1 MSRFVHQGSC
11 EIADGLDDELI
22 VPTVLLKGV
31 RPISTEVDDGH
42 LECEMAGDSSSTS
55 CASDSEAPDDK
66 SDKAEID
73 GDDSDKDDSEEEC
86 EGVFEVAPDP
96 MEQEIMASLKAVE
109 QKLELLAETIDP
121 VAAEKMEQEAAPP
134 ALCDGAPLQEAADCI
149 TRIMD
154 EIVKLEVGD
163 DCVYTFTYRLI
174 LN

>member
-1 MSRFVHQGSC
+1 
-11 EIADGLDDELI
+11 

-42 LECEMAGDSSSTS
+42 LDCELAGDSSSTS
-55 CASDSEAPDDK
+55 CASDSNESDDK

-86 EGVFEVAPDP
+86 EGVFEVPPDP
-96 MEQEIMASLKAVE
+96 MEEEILASLKAVE
-109 QKLELLAETIDP
+109 KKLELLAEKIDP
-121 VAAEKMEQEAAPP
+121 TAAENMEQEAAPP
-134 ALCDGAPLQEAADCI
+134 ALCTPEGAPLQEAADCI

-163 DCVYTFTYRLI
+163 VRVYTCYFYRF
-174 LN
+174 